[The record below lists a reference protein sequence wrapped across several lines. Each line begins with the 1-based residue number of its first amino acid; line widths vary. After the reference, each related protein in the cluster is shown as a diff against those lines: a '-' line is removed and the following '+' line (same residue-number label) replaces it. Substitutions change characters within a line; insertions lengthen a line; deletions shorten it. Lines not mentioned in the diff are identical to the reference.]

1 MSEEARQQLAR
12 LQAQL
17 VGALVEGTTA
27 PADFDGSRLAAAAE
41 ALISKRARAVAR
53 AWPQLARVFGDEF
66 AASFASYARAH
77 RLPCDASPMADGR
90 AFIAW
95 LDGEGRLTD
104 EARLEAFAFD
114 ARYRVRNAQ
123 ITPRRGPSLRI
134 LRLSVQRRL
143 IVVIRLPFVGERWLT
158 TDIL

>member
-12 LQAQL
+12 MQAQL

-27 PADFDGSRLAAAAE
+27 PADFDRLRLAAEAE

-53 AWPQLARVFGDEF
+53 AWPQLASVLGDEF
-66 AASFASYARAH
+66 AARFASYAGAH
-77 RLPCDASPMADGR
+77 ALPCDASPMADGR

-114 ARYRVRNAQ
+114 ARYRVRKAR
-123 ITPRRGPSLRI
+123 ITPRRGPC
-134 LRLSVQRRL
+134 LRLLWLSVPRRL
-143 IVVIRLPFVGERWLT
+143 IVIIRLPFIGERWLT